1 MPELVCSPALH
12 TLLPELKSNLSSI
25 FGNVECEME
34 PCPDFQKGP
43 YNLCV
48 SSLGQLIYIVPNSIS
63 SVEACRQIVGGNLSL
78 PRKTFIYTTTNI
90 PPAATATNGSV
101 EVDKPKKKKII
112 KRLVVRNGSPSVKEA
127 PAAEVKIQENATAP
141 FLDTSTVNQQV
152 TGTPETPAATFTAV
166 NGVKQVQKKP
176 VDNNNGSRKENSPV
190 GDIHE
195 NGINIPNGFSKK
207 TEINGVNGIRPTAVN
222 SENKILQRV
231 NSEPNKKNGGK
242 VGKMAAMFDGR
253 SQSQENS
260 VESVTTT
267 VFPASVAS
275 NTTEK
280 RTSDECSDKSSG
292 VSSISDSHSDTLN
305 SAEQEF
311 HETKPP
317 GSVQSLKTNSEDMVS
332 DEDNLSYSS
341 ALNSSSFHLNGNSLA
356 IEIAANGW
364 KRPPHYHLKGP
375 LNRRSLN
382 LTPPTCST
390 PARLLN
396 GHNNHLSGRVLSP
409 ISSASSMP
417 EPEEEDETL
426 YQVLQD
432 DCSQR
437 PSVDRDDSEML
448 DLSFRDDYSY
458 CSNTTEMFDRTF
470 MRRKESLNNNSNHI
484 TSSSKVPPE
493 VVVNGQ
499 KCGSRSFEL
508 QRQVS
513 PLKERQMVRGMSME
527 MPVIVLQHVL
537 NSMSFDELSE
547 LRRVHPHWD
556 ELCGQML
563 NSGYYQLIH
572 MADRLLTD
580 CQRRMHR
587 EKHLVNCGQ
596 IMTKIQVHV
605 LNPVDVLR
613 AAMDEGV
620 LCFPYGRLLDKAF
633 DLLGRVERVIQGVDD
648 SDTILNWE
656 RLAELSRR
664 HKFTIASSWSPKL
677 RRGWLNFLVEASVNK
692 LEKVAEKA
700 KDDVRFEIEQ
710 LKSANQQLK
719 KDNRELKQ
727 TCLKLDNRIEVLER
741 KFKTMARLLQ

>member
-1 MPELVCSPALH
+1 
-12 TLLPELKSNLSSI
+12 
-25 FGNVECEME
+25 
-34 PCPDFQKGP
+34 
-43 YNLCV
+43 
-48 SSLGQLIYIVPNSIS
+48 
-63 SVEACRQIVGGNLSL
+63 
-78 PRKTFIYTTTNI
+78 
-90 PPAATATNGSV
+90 
-101 EVDKPKKKKII
+101 
-112 KRLVVRNGSPSVKEA
+112 
-127 PAAEVKIQENATAP
+127 
-141 FLDTSTVNQQV
+141 
-152 TGTPETPAATFTAV
+152 
-166 NGVKQVQKKP
+166 
-176 VDNNNGSRKENSPV
+176 
-190 GDIHE
+190 
-195 NGINIPNGFSKK
+195 
-207 TEINGVNGIRPTAVN
+207 
-222 SENKILQRV
+222 
-231 NSEPNKKNGGK
+231 
-242 VGKMAAMFDGR
+242 
-253 SQSQENS
+253 
-260 VESVTTT
+260 
-267 VFPASVAS
+267 
-275 NTTEK
+275 
-280 RTSDECSDKSSG
+280 
-292 VSSISDSHSDTLN
+292 
-305 SAEQEF
+305 
-311 HETKPP
+311 
-317 GSVQSLKTNSEDMVS
+317 MVS

-356 IEIAANGW
+356 IEIAANGVEETTSLSV
-364 KRPPHYHLKGP
+364 PPTQNPSICESEVPSNGVSSLKGP
-375 LNRRSLN
+375 LNRRSLS

-513 PLKERQMVRGMSME
+513 PLKERQMVRGMSVE

-580 CQRRMHR
+580 CQRRMHK
-587 EKHLVNCGQ
+587 EKHLVHCGQ

-633 DLLGRVERVIQGVDD
+633 DLLGRVERVIQEWTTLIQFSTGNVW
-648 SDTILNWE
+648 LNYPE
-656 RLAELSRR
+656 G
-664 HKFTIASSWSPKL
+664 HKFTIASSWSRKL
-677 RRGWLNFLVEASVNK
+677 RRGWLKCANYRLFTVSNDSTVSCGGECEQIGKGKFDLSAFMSAS
-692 LEKVAEKA
+692 
-700 KDDVRFEIEQ
+700 
-710 LKSANQQLK
+710 S
-719 KDNRELKQ
+719 
-727 TCLKLDNRIEVLER
+727 
-741 KFKTMARLLQ
+741 